1 MRARRF
7 RSINDLSQLCPSLQW
22 RRAVSSLASLASPR
36 LLRVNPPV
44 TAAPVSCVLIPLRP
58 CSLTATAVCSLVSTG
73 LFSRGS
79 REVLP
84 RPPVAP
90 PPADQSNWRGRLLDN
105 SSTTSTV
112 MFPGAPGS
120 IVSDGA
126 GGLLIGD
133 IGSHTVRRA
142 RRNAGGSYT
151 VTSIAGNGTVGFA
164 GDSGFASA
172 ALLYQPFGV
181 APDGSGG
188 VYVADFQNCAV
199 RRISAAGNISTVV
212 GAGPLIPGRTTNC
225 GNSGVGG
232 PGTDARI
239 GGPRNIVS
247 DGFGGA
253 LFRWVLPLVPS
264 YGAA

>member
-1 MRARRF
+1 M
-7 RSINDLSQLCPSLQW
+7 
-22 RRAVSSLASLASPR
+22 
-36 LLRVNPPV
+36 
-44 TAAPVSCVLIPLRP
+44 
-58 CSLTATAVCSLVSTG
+58 
-73 LFSRGS
+73 
-79 REVLP
+79 
-84 RPPVAP
+84 
-90 PPADQSNWRGRLLDN
+90 
-105 SSTTSTV
+105 STV
-112 MFPGAPGS
+112 MSPGAPGS

-133 IGSHTVRRA
+133 VGSHTVRRA

-151 VTSIAGNGTVGFA
+151 VSSIAGNGTAGFA
-164 GDSGFASA
+164 GDGSFAST

-188 VYVADFQNCAV
+188 IYVADYQNCAV

-225 GNSGVGG
+225 GNSGAGG
-232 PGTDARI
+232 PGTAARI

-253 LFRWVLPLVPS
+253 LFRWELLLVPMCC
-264 YGAA
+264 AA